1 MRQGRGDSLNRNR
14 VLMQAAGQSLLNVG
28 TIRNYDPIQSLA
40 SAGVDMQQQ
49 KQIREN
55 AISARY
61 VSNRGALP
69 AQEGIYGRIENTG
82 LMRDIYKS
90 SPINRKMNE
99 YKKNWV
105 KNATSVLKLGQ
116 SEDYEH
122 SPKRQPTHG
131 AN

>member
-1 MRQGRGDSLNRNR
+1 
-14 VLMQAAGQSLLNVG
+14 MQAAGQSLANVG

-40 SAGVDMQQQ
+40 SAGIDTQQT

-116 SEDYEH
+116 SEDYNAFEQ
-122 SPKRQPTHG
+122 SPRRQPTHG
-131 AN
+131 TN